1 MYLFEQAK
9 EQIESLRRFLKPSH
23 LLTNIEINKYYQDEA
38 RFSVFYSRN
47 NLPKIKDGAYVISFD
62 KNESVG
68 THWIAF
74 YMETSNYSTYFE
86 NFDVKHIPKKIK
98 TFLGNRGITTNTF
111 RIQTYKSIWCG
122 YFFIGFIDSCVME
135 KAC

>member
-23 LLTNIEINKYYQDEA
+23 LLTNVEINKCYQDEA
-38 RFSVFYSRN
+38 RFSFFYSRN
-47 NLPKIKDGAYVISFD
+47 NLPKIKDGAYAISFD
-62 KNESVG
+62 KNESEG

-74 YMETSNYSTYFE
+74 YMETSNYSTYFD

-98 TFLGNRGITTNTF
+98 IF
-111 RIQTYKSIWCG
+111 
-122 YFFIGFIDSCVME
+122 
-135 KAC
+135 